1 VFPDL
6 ATQPTASNL
15 NYLAG
20 QVVPNGV
27 LVKVGTAEQITL
39 FANAGCPDVV
49 VDVVGYYASGT
60 PVVAGGFQGLQPR
73 RLLDTREFGQGPCV
87 TGTRD
92 LTVTGGLTTVPDTA
106 AAVAL
111 NVTVVSPYAPG
122 YVTVFPKGATRPTAS
137 NLNYRAGQIV
147 PNNVVVKVGSA
158 GQISLFAFDG
168 CPNLVVDVVGY
179 FEGGS
184 PVGDGGFTGVTPKRL
199 LDTREPGQTPCV
211 SSVRNLTV
219 TGGLTTIPANAA
231 AVALNVT
238 VAAPTDSGFLTVFP
252 AGATQPTASTLNFV
266 SGQVVPNGTV
276 VKVGTGGQISLFAN
290 SGCPQVIVDVL
301 GYYTDPNPTT
311 TTTSSSSTSTTTPV
325 NPGALNFTQVSAGDA
340 HTCGITTGGAAY
352 CWGYNLDGELGN
364 NSTTNSSRPV
374 AVSGFTSGVTQIS
387 AGVSHTCAVRSEAAY
402 CWGSNLSGQVGDG
415 SLIEQIAPI
424 QVVDLASGVAQVT
437 VGYEHSCART
447 LDGALVCW
455 GGNDYGQLGNASNA
469 RSLTPVL
476 VQGLTSGALDV
487 EAGGFTT
494 CGVSS
499 AGAALC
505 WGYGFNG
512 QLGNGGT
519 ADSTVP
525 VAVATL
531 TSSITAVTT
540 GGFPGC
546 ARRTTG
552 AVSCWGDNLYGQ
564 LGIGTTT
571 RSLVPVKVVDP

>member
-1 VFPDL
+1 MRRCVRIDRSTIGARSRRAVSVL
-6 ATQPTASNL
+6 AVALLLAAGITAVAALPHGSRAGAVTTNAGGFQGVTPKRLLDTREAGQGPCLASTRNLTVTGGATTIPTGASAVALNVTVVTPAAGGFLTVYPAGGVRPTASNL

-27 LVKVGTAEQITL
+27 LVKVGTGEQITL

-49 VDVVGYYASGT
+49 VDVVGYYANGT

-276 VKVGTGGQISLFAN
+276 VKVEIGR
-290 SGCPQVIVDVL
+290 
-301 GYYTDPNPTT
+301 
-311 TTTSSSSTSTTTPV
+311 
-325 NPGALNFTQVSAGDA
+325 A
-340 HTCGITTGGAAY
+340 H
-352 CWGYNLDGELGN
+352 
-364 NSTTNSSRPV
+364 V
-374 AVSGFTSGVTQIS
+374 
-387 AGVSHTCAVRSEAAY
+387 
-402 CWGSNLSGQVGDG
+402 
-415 SLIEQIAPI
+415 
-424 QVVDLASGVAQVT
+424 
-437 VGYEHSCART
+437 
-447 LDGALVCW
+447 
-455 GGNDYGQLGNASNA
+455 
-469 RSLTPVL
+469 
-476 VQGLTSGALDV
+476 
-487 EAGGFTT
+487 
-494 CGVSS
+494 
-499 AGAALC
+499 
-505 WGYGFNG
+505 
-512 QLGNGGT
+512 
-519 ADSTVP
+519 
-525 VAVATL
+525 
-531 TSSITAVTT
+531 
-540 GGFPGC
+540 
-546 ARRTTG
+546 
-552 AVSCWGDNLYGQ
+552 
-564 LGIGTTT
+564 
-571 RSLVPVKVVDP
+571 